1 MNRRGPAAVG
11 AVALVLAIGLVAWQS
26 GHPTAPAATDAQGRQ
41 PTRVEPPRGASSPS
55 PVPATASPP
64 RPRAPAAVHMPF
76 DPTAAWAFT
85 SPPLRPGEVEF
96 CGLGTAAAESPAAR
110 ALEQQARAQTEQA
123 GERLFAVM
131 LRSAD
136 PRTRAAAQMA
146 RDERDAL
153 ADAARL
159 TADPTVYAMATQ
171 ACNRG
176 GTQPRSASC
185 GALSAQQMARI
196 DPDNVI
202 PWLHVAGEA
211 VQRKD
216 AGGAAEALYRASL
229 ANTSRVR
236 EFAFADL
243 ALSALPADWPALDAM
258 RASAKVLEIHASLAL
273 PAYLRRSSTAR
284 RTEWPTR
291 TCSRP
296 AIAWRAC

>member
-1 MNRRGPAAVG
+1 M
-11 AVALVLAIGLVAWQS
+11 
-26 GHPTAPAATDAQGRQ
+26 
-41 PTRVEPPRGASSPS
+41 
-55 PVPATASPP
+55 
-64 RPRAPAAVHMPF
+64 
-76 DPTAAWAFT
+76 
-85 SPPLRPGEVEF
+85 
-96 CGLGTAAAESPAAR
+96 
-110 ALEQQARAQTEQA
+110 
-123 GERLFAVM
+123 
-131 LRSAD
+131 
-136 PRTRAAAQMA
+136 
-146 RDERDAL
+146 
-153 ADAARL
+153 
-159 TADPTVYAMATQ
+159 
-171 ACNRG
+171 
-176 GTQPRSASC
+176 
-185 GALSAQQMARI
+185 